1 MLDFKKHYIELVDL
15 EPLRAA
21 IAGSQINASEFF
33 GDAGKEHYKL
43 LAYLST
49 KFNNRDIIDI
59 GTHRGASALAL
70 SYNQK
75 NHVYSFD
82 IEHKYPLAEL
92 PNITYSTDNLMSPE
106 GRAKWETYILN
117 AAFVF
122 IDIDPHNGTLE
133 YDFYNWLKEKQ
144 YQGFVIC
151 DDIWY
156 FKCMRDNFWYK
167 IPTHYKKDLT
177 ELGHWAGTG
186 IIQFYPLHFTPV
198 VNETNYTVVTGYFDL
213 TKMPDAS
220 KEIIDRPKTHYLSNA
235 TATMSIDHNLVVF
248 CEPENLEELKSMR
261 PDYLKHK
268 TYYVTMSFEDFP
280 LTRYRGKILENR
292 KVNKCH
298 DARNTASYYLFCMS
312 RYAMLKTIMDKN
324 PFNSTHFSWLNIC
337 IERMGY
343 KNLIE
348 IDAAYNLLREKVS
361 TCYIDYYPLSLA
373 KNPVEFFSCG
383 GPSSLCSGFF
393 TGKKEYLYPF
403 CNKVETQFF
412 SYLEQGYGHA
422 DEQLFC
428 CVYLENPDLFDV
440 YYADYNQMVTNYV
453 WLKDNPSYPLQ
464 LVISHSYERGNV
476 DVCLDGCRKMW
487 RSYKAGYAALSV
499 QEVDTLVSLYRKC
512 LIKQGLPAILE

>member
-122 IDIDPHNGTLE
+122 IDIDPHNGTQE

-156 FKCMRDNFWYK
+156 FKGMRDNFWYK

-268 TYYVTMSFEDFP
+268 TYYVPMSFEDFP

>member
-21 IAGSQINASEFF
+21 ITGSQINASEFF

-156 FKCMRDNFWYK
+156 FKGMRDNFWYK

-268 TYYVTMSFEDFP
+268 TYYVPMSFEDFP